1 MTHLM
6 EKGRPQPGPQKS
18 ARVHP
23 EQNVQYPAEQKRI
36 PEGQRPQPDAVMEGA
51 GGEEQLQGFF
61 FLSHSILVHSSF
73 VHSPISSIL
82 SSSFQKFMQAGM
94 QIALPVI

>member
-61 FLSHSILVHSSF
+61 FLSHSILCILHLF
-73 VHSPISSIL
+73 TPPSPP
-82 SSSFQKFMQAGM
+82 F
-94 QIALPVI
+94 